1 MNGQWRILFRAAR
14 AMISDGV
21 IVSGLVVALV
31 GDAYV
36 WRESGNWLWPVVCL
50 ALQLAAMVVIAMA
63 GEYWRPTSKERSCGD
78 VECGTAGTERTSS
91 RTA

>member
-1 MNGQWRILFRAAR
+1 MNVQRRILFSAGR
-14 AMISDGV
+14 AMISDGL

-36 WRESGNWLWPVVCL
+36 WRESGDWLWPAVCL
-50 ALQLAAMVVIAMA
+50 ALQLGAMVVIAMA
-63 GEYWRPTSKERSCGD
+63 GKYWRPTSKERSCGD
-78 VECGTAGTERTSS
+78 VECGTTGAKRTSS

>member
-1 MNGQWRILFRAAR
+1 MNGPGWILLRAAR
-14 AMISDGV
+14 EMISDGL

-36 WRESGNWLWPVVCL
+36 WRESGDWLWPAVCL
-50 ALQLAAMVVIAMA
+50 ALQLAAMVVIAIA
-63 GEYWRPTSKERSCGD
+63 GEHWRPTSKERSCGD
-78 VECGTAGTERTSS
+78 VECGTAGTKRTSS

>member
-1 MNGQWRILFRAAR
+1 MNGQRRILFRAAR

-21 IVSGLVVALV
+21 IVWGLVVALV

-36 WRESGNWLWPVVCL
+36 CRESRDWLRPVVCL
-50 ALQLAAMVVIAMA
+50 ALQLAAIAMA
-63 GEYWRPTSKERSCGD
+63 GEYWRPTNKERSCGD
-78 VECGTAGTERTSS
+78 VECGTAGTKRTSS

>member
-1 MNGQWRILFRAAR
+1 MNGQRPILFRVVR
-14 AMISDGV
+14 AIISDGL

-31 GDAYV
+31 SDADV
-36 WRESGNWLWPVVCL
+36 WQESGHWLWPAVCL

-63 GEYWRPTSKERSCGD
+63 CEYWRPTSKERSCGD
-78 VECGTAGTERTSS
+78 VECGTAGAKRTSS

>member
-1 MNGQWRILFRAAR
+1 MNGQRRILFTATR
-14 AMISDGV
+14 AMISDGLM
-21 IVSGLVVALV
+21 VSGLVVALV

-36 WRESGNWLWPVVCL
+36 WRESGDWLWPVVCL

-63 GEYWRPTSKERSCGD
+63 GEYWRSKSKERSCGD
-78 VECGTAGTERTSS
+78 VEFGTAGTKRTSS